1 MCVALEDGCAA
12 YSMRFLFF
20 LLELE
25 SVKSM

>member
-1 MCVALEDGCAA
+1 MCVAVEDGCAA
-12 YSMRFLFF
+12 YSMRFLFC